1 VEGAVRGIITA
12 LYSKI
17 NGNGLAEEAVEW
29 EEPVT
34 EASGSWG
41 HMFTAQ
47 KEPMGWR
54 W

>member
-1 VEGAVRGIITA
+1 MTA

-17 NGNGLAEEAVEW
+17 NGNGLAEEAMEW

-47 KEPMGWR
+47 KANGLEMGLWNP
-54 W
+54 